1 MKTTKKAVKTAKKVT
16 KPSKS
21 AYSPK
26 EIAEITSCMLKVL
39 EAPTDATKEEM
50 SGAVIVIT
58 GDKKG
63 NYDVQ
68 GGIRN
73 ISTAGF
79 MMMIL
84 DILKMTPMDGAILLA
99 QISSA
104 KKNFDEAK
112 KSSKKSAKKTKTSK
126 K

>member
-16 KPSKS
+16 KSSKS

-39 EAPTDATKEEM
+39 EAPVDATKEEI
-50 SGAVIVIT
+50 SGAVVVINQEKT
-58 GDKKG
+58 G
-63 NYDVQ
+63 YSVQ

-112 KSSKKSAKKTKTSK
+112 KSSKKSAKKPKTSK

>member
-50 SGAVIVIT
+50 SGAVVVINQEKT
-58 GDKKG
+58 G
-63 NYDVQ
+63 YSVQ

-99 QISSA
+99 QISGA

-112 KSSKKSAKKTKTSK
+112 KSTEKSAKKTKTSK

>member
-39 EAPTDATKEEM
+39 EAPTDATKEEI
-50 SGAVIVIT
+50 SGAVVVINQEKT
-58 GDKKG
+58 G
-63 NYDVQ
+63 YSVQ

-112 KSSKKSAKKTKTSK
+112 KSTKKSAKKTKTSK